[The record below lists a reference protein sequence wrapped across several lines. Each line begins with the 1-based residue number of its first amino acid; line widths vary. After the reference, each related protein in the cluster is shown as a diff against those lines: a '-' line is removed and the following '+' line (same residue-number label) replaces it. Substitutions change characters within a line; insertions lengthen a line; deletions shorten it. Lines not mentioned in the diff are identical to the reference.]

1 MFGPYDK
8 VTLSLINAATTD
20 GSLLPFSITLPVA
33 EDIEFPEE
41 LSSIDVFEY
50 QEGFISGGEI
60 AFTIYVGHKST
71 IDEMVDM
78 NDGIKMH
85 LRDEIE
91 IPSVDTPVCYQIV
104 DGRKLV
110 YAVMDENDLAV
121 EDHEGLKEAI
131 KQLSA
136 DYKEFNQSVD
146 KIKTFGKVRN
156 KS

>member
-33 EDIEFPEE
+33 GDIEFPEE

-71 IDEMVDM
+71 IEEMVDM

-85 LRDEIE
+85 LRDEI
-91 IPSVDTPVCYQIV
+91 
-104 DGRKLV
+104 
-110 YAVMDENDLAV
+110 
-121 EDHEGLKEAI
+121 
-131 KQLSA
+131 
-136 DYKEFNQSVD
+136 
-146 KIKTFGKVRN
+146 
-156 KS
+156 